1 SRLDQLQRLFIAL
14 IGTIELEQFG
24 IQQLTRRV
32 TRLSRQLSPV
42 ARLGDGQ
49 IRAQQAGQVMAGL
62 GITGFGGP
70 GAGGQGLL
78 GIADGIQQIAVA
90 GSRRLRSRT
99 GGGGGRWR
107 RCWRWR
113 NTASEGLDLGRA
125 GALITDPQRI
135 QGLGRRRTPGITG
148 TYGTA
153 AAVTLA
159 GDASEFRRL
168 GMGVGVLLEKGGQ
181 DRKST

>member
-1 SRLDQLQRLFIAL
+1 MSRHAGLILRRGQTCLGSRLDQLQRLFIAL

-32 TRLSRQLSPV
+32 TRLSRQPSPV
-42 ARLGDGQ
+42 ACLGDGQ

-99 GGGGGRWR
+99 GGGGG
-107 RCWRWR
+107 CW
-113 NTASEGLDLGRA
+113 
-125 GALITDPQRI
+125 
-135 QGLGRRRTPGITG
+135 
-148 TYGTA
+148 
-153 AAVTLA
+153 
-159 GDASEFRRL
+159 
-168 GMGVGVLLEKGGQ
+168 
-181 DRKST
+181 